1 MCARVLKFPFN
12 VSISNLSPVMC
23 VCRNSV
29 SVTQCM
35 LPNQTVAV
43 CLLTD
48 SLCCVQAGQS
58 YSVLVATANL

>member
-12 VSISNLSPVMC
+12 VSISDLSPVMC
-23 VCRNSV
+23 ICRNNV

-48 SLCCVQAGQS
+48 SLCCVQAGHS
-58 YSVLVATANL
+58 SGVLVATANL